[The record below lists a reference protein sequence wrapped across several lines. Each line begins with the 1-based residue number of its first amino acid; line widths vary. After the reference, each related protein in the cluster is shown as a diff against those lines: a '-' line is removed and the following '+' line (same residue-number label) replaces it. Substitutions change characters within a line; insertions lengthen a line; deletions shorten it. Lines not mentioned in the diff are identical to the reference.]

1 MICSR
6 PRVHVLLFTR
16 LCDPIAV
23 RSPQYGRTT
32 KRHRFRSGI
41 LNYSP
46 TVGGMIKERF
56 RLSWIETG
64 GIDWLSAGDPRLVI
78 VFTDHALQV

>member
-1 MICSR
+1 M
-6 PRVHVLLFTR
+6 
-16 LCDPIAV
+16 
-23 RSPQYGRTT
+23 
-32 KRHRFRSGI
+32 
-41 LNYSP
+41 
-46 TVGGMIKERF
+46 KERF